1 MPFANRPLIIHVAFL
16 LHNLCR
22 RHDTM
27 PLSLLD
33 GTPASHRAMHVD
45 QGKGGGRQP
54 NIRHR
59 GRGSDLRRRMGQ
71 VVEESGRVHP
81 YVPSI

>member
-1 MPFANRPLIIHVAFL
+1 MPFAKRSLVIHVAFS
-16 LHNLCR
+16 LHNLCG

-33 GTPASHRAMHVD
+33 GTTAAHRAMHMV
-45 QGKGGGRQP
+45 QGKGAGRQP

-59 GRGSDLRRRMGQ
+59 GRGSDLRRRMTQ
-71 VVEESGRVHP
+71 VVEKSGRVCP